1 MIFLLILFQNAD
13 FYVLAEIIV
22 EEYECLRYTYLLNLL
37 TFEDIAASCTQLVE
51 VIRVSDYPANYILNI
66 VWVDAM
72 LVQWLQ

>member
-22 EEYECLRYTYLLNLL
+22 EEYESLRYTCLLNLL

-51 VIRVSDYPANYILNI
+51 VIRVSDHPANYILNI
-66 VWVDAM
+66 V
-72 LVQWLQ
+72 